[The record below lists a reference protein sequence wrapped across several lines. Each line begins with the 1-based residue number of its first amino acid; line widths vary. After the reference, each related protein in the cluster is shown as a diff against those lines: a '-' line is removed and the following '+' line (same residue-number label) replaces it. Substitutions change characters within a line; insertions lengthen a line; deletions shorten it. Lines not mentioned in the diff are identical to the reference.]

1 MEPEEFLT
9 YLWGPKPPGK
19 ILIWTMP
26 DKLSYWFNRPA
37 GVNALVKANR
47 QKNFY
52 ASVALAPA
60 TLHVARR
67 TKAHQTT
74 AIPALWA
81 DVDFRHDVHKEPNLP
96 PSAEAA
102 LETLQAMPDPPTMVI
117 HSGHGLQA
125 YWVLTTPWV
134 FDSPMDRIKANTLTQ
149 YWHHRISLVFGAKG
163 WSVDAT
169 HDLSRVMRLPGT
181 TNFKQAPIA
190 VTIVIQ
196 DGPRYQKD
204 DLLELIPESFEA
216 NVDKTL
222 WTRPPR
228 SHQAYSRPTAPPPS
242 QGRAHTAGRA
252 YPAALHHTIPRGDAA
267 DAPAATPARD
277 ETPEDGTASPGHGAN
292 GPHSGQQLTGDSENC
307 QMRVGAPEHPAAGD
321 RTKPGPTRAAA
332 GPHRRFQKRW
342 WTTRRP
348 GRPRGGT
355 DPVRPQ
361 QQGRPATTAWAGRGF
376 SPPRPPA
383 GQPERGSGVQ
393 SGR

>member
-26 DKLSYWFNRPA
+26 DKLSYWFHRPA
-37 GVNALVKANR
+37 GVNALVKASPN
-47 QKNFY
+47 KDFY
-52 ASVALAPA
+52 AGMALAPA
-60 TLHVARR
+60 TLHTARR

-125 YWVLTTPWV
+125 YWVLTRPWV

-149 YWHHRISLVFGAKG
+149 YWHQRISLVFGAQG

-181 TNFKQAPIA
+181 TNFKQEPVA
-190 VTIVIQ
+190 VTIVIK

-204 DLLELIPESFEA
+204 DLLGLIPERFEA
-216 NVDKTL
+216 TIDKTL
-222 WTRPPR
+222 WDEAATQPPGLF
-228 SHQAYSRPTAPPPS
+228 TANGASLPGPGAP
-242 QGRAHTAGRA
+242 AGSA

-277 ETPEDGTASPGHGAN
+277 EKPVSVPANQGHGAN

-307 QMRVGAPEHPAAGD
+307 QDRIGAPEHPAAGD
-321 RTKPGPTRAAA
+321 RTKPGPTRAASGHTGA
-332 GPHRRFQKRW
+332 SENDGGPLVVSHVRNRRD
-342 WTTRRP
+342 
-348 GRPRGGT
+348 RGG
-355 DPVRPQ
+355 VIWF
-361 QQGRPATTAWAGRGF
+361 GH
-376 SPPRPPA
+376 
-383 GQPERGSGVQ
+383 PES
-393 SGR
+393 